1 MVKTP
6 DELFELWLEGE
17 LISGYTRKDF
27 CYKHGLDIKDMRWAF
42 CGGVSFSTFN
52 RFANDVQ

>member
-17 LISGYTRKDF
+17 LMSGLTRRDF
-27 CYKHGLDIKDMRWAF
+27 CHKHGLTISDMKWAF
-42 CGGVSFSTFN
+42 CAGVSLSTFN
-52 RFANDVQ
+52 RFANDAQ

>member
-17 LISGYTRKDF
+17 LMSGLTRRDF
-27 CYKHGLDIKDMRWAF
+27 CHKHGLTISDMKWAF
-42 CGGVSFSTFN
+42 CAGVSLSAFN

>member
-17 LISGYTRKDF
+17 MLPGMSRKDF
-27 CYKHGLDIKDMRWAF
+27 CNKADIPIKDVKWGF
-42 CGGVSFSTFN
+42 LGGASYSTFN
-52 RFANDVQ
+52 RFANDVH